1 MKDISIIV
9 ACTTDYG
16 IGYNNTL
23 PWNIPEELKYF
34 RKITTSVN
42 NVDKINA
49 VIMGKNT
56 WYSIPKAPLKNRIN
70 IIISASDYDKIKAEN
85 HENVEVF
92 KNIQDAINHINRTDK
107 IEAGFIIGGSQLYN
121 DVLENYINNIK
132 LVYMSLIID
141 KNYTCDKYIDNRL
154 IYNNFNLFEDNV
166 NVNEKYITMVYE
178 NKNKNV
184 LDEPPD

>member
-1 MKDISIIV
+1 MKDISVIV

-16 IGYNNTL
+16 IGYKNTL

-34 RKITTSVN
+34 RKITTSVKN
-42 NVDKINA
+42 ADKINA

-70 IIISASDYDKIKAEN
+70 IIITSSDYDKIKAEN

-92 KNIQDAINHINRTDK
+92 KNIQDAIKHINRTDK

-132 LVYMSLIID
+132 LVYMSLITD
-141 KNYTCDKYIDNRL
+141 KNYTCDKYIDCKL
-154 IYNNFNLFEDNV
+154 IYNNFNLFEENV
-166 NVNEKYITMVYE
+166 KVNEKYITMVYE
-178 NKNKNV
+178 NKYKNV